1 MYYHRG
7 YNDRTLYYVLIAT
20 VFVLFRILQINK
32 YILSLLLLS
41 KYKLWEFN
49 QINERLKAQL
59 N

>member
-7 YNDRTLYYVLIAT
+7 YDDRTLYYVLIAT